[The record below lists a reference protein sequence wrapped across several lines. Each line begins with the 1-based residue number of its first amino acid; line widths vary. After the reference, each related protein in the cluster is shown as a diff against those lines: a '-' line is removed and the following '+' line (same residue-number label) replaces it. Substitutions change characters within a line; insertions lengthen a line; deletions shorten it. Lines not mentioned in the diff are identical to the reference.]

1 MVTSCYR
8 WLWVVTGD
16 SAFKVK
22 PNFTNRQTY
31 NLLALYI
38 DHYHHHHH
46 IKPAQLLSTL
56 CQTCLAGFC
65 QWPVPVDAPN
75 TSSHECSQ
83 IGNTKL
89 YLPSKTTLLVKK
101 CLAALHAAANS
112 SFKLINISHELLAKW
127 WSEICLLWNCLQMG
141 GGKIELSWPQ
151 WLNLKWWEDS
161 RGLILDET
169 NFMEPITISLRI
181 RA

>member
-22 PNFTNRQTY
+22 PYFTNRQTY

-65 QWPVPVDAPN
+65 HWLVPVDAPN
-75 TSSHECSQ
+75 TTSHECSQ

-89 YLPSKTTLLVKK
+89 YLPSKTTLLVKNVWLP
-101 CLAALHAAANS
+101 CMLQQIQVLS
-112 SFKLINISHELLAKW
+112 
-127 WSEICLLWNCLQMG
+127 WSTFHMNCLQNG
-141 GGKIELSWPQ
+141 DRKFVWYEIACRWVVGRLSCPGRS
-151 WLNLKWWEDS
+151 D
-161 RGLILDET
+161 
-169 NFMEPITISLRI
+169 
-181 RA
+181 